1 MDKTL
6 VAVASFAAFIGV
18 CAGAH
23 AQSIDEVQGR
33 PGAFYAGKVIRLLVG
48 YGPGTGFDVYGR
60 AVARHLGRNIPGKPT
75 IVVENMPGA
84 AGLTMA
90 NHLYNAAPKDGST
103 IGLLVNVFLEPLFKN
118 ELARYDPKQ
127 FNWLGSVSR
136 STPLCF
142 TWHTAGM
149 KSLDEVKKRETLVGA
164 TSRYSDS
171 YYFPQIINSVVGT
184 KFKPVLGYPDSGAI
198 GIAMERGE
206 LHGFC
211 SFSLSSIKSA
221 RPEWLDN
228 KRIDLLVQLGMQKSP
243 ELPHVPLMLDLATD
257 ESWRQALTV
266 LAGNWEAARP
276 LGAPPG
282 VPSARM
288 ATLRA
293 AFDTTMVDNAFL
305 EEARKMKL
313 EVDPINAAA
322 VKKIIDQLY
331 ATPAAVVNKLIAIR
345 AMD

>member
-1 MDKTL
+1 MGKVL
-6 VAVASFAAFIGV
+6 AAVASFAAIVTAYG
-18 CAGAH
+18 GAH
-23 AQSIDEVQGR
+23 AQSTDDVQGR
-33 PGAFYAGKVIRLLVG
+33 AGSFYAGKVLRLLVG

-60 AVARHLGRNIPGKPT
+60 AVARHLGRNIPGNPT

-84 AGLTMA
+84 GGLTMA
-90 NHLYNAAPKDGST
+90 NHLYNAAPKDGSA

-127 FNWLGSVSR
+127 FNWIGSVSR

-142 TWHTAGM
+142 TWHTAAL
-149 KSLDEVKKRETLVGA
+149 KSLEDVKTRETLVGA
-164 TSRYSDS
+164 VGRYSDS
-171 YYFPQIINSVVGT
+171 YYFPQIINSVLGT

-198 GIAMERGE
+198 GLAMERGE

-221 RPEWLDN
+221 RPEWLDD

-257 ESWRQALTV
+257 NSWRQALTV

-276 LGAPPG
+276 MGAPPG
-282 VPSARM
+282 VPSERM
-288 ATLRA
+288 AALRT
-293 AFDTTMVDNAFL
+293 AFDRTMVDSAFL

-313 EVDPINAAA
+313 EVDPIDGAA
-322 VKKIIDQLY
+322 VKKIIDELY
-331 ATPAAVVNKLIAIR
+331 ATPAAVVEKLIAIR

>member
-1 MDKTL
+1 MGKVLAT
-6 VAVASFAAFIGV
+6 VASFAAITCV

-23 AQSIDEVQGR
+23 AQSSADAQGTA
-33 PGAFYAGKVIRLLVG
+33 GAFYAGKVVRLLVG

-60 AVARHLGRNIPGKPT
+60 AVARHLGRNIPGKPN
-75 IVVENMPGA
+75 IIVENMPGA
-84 AGLTMA
+84 GGLTMA
-90 NHLYNAAPKDGST
+90 NHLYNAASKDGAT

-142 TWHTAGM
+142 TWHTAGL
-149 KSLDEVKKRETLVGA
+149 KSLEDVKTRETLVGA
-164 TSRYSDS
+164 VGRYSDS
-171 YYFPQIINSVVGT
+171 YYFPQIINSVLGT

-221 RPEWLDN
+221 RPEWLDH
-228 KRIDLLVQLGMQKSP
+228 KRIDILVQLGMQKSP
-243 ELPHVPLMLDLATD
+243 ELPQVPLMLDLATD

-282 VPSARM
+282 VSSERM
-288 ATLRA
+288 EVLRA
-293 AFDTTMVDNAFL
+293 AFDRTMVDTTFL

-313 EVDPINAAA
+313 EVDPIDGAA
-322 VKKIIDQLY
+322 VKEVIDRLY
-331 ATPAAVVNKLIAIR
+331 ATPASVVDKLIAIR